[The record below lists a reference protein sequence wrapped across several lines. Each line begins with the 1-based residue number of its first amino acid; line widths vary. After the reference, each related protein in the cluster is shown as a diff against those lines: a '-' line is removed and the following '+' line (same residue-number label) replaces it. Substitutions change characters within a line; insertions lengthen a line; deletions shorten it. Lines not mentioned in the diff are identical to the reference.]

1 MLITRKSQYSGKIHE
16 KELDITPEQCER
28 YASGE
33 LLQNAFP
40 NLSKEDREFYKS
52 GITNEEWL
60 ELFGIKEDSEE
71 EDD

>member
-16 KELDITPEQCER
+16 KELDITTEQCER
-28 YASGE
+28 YARGE

-52 GITNEEWL
+52 GITGEEWAQ
-60 ELFGIKEDSEE
+60 LFGVEEDEE
-71 EDD
+71 EGDV